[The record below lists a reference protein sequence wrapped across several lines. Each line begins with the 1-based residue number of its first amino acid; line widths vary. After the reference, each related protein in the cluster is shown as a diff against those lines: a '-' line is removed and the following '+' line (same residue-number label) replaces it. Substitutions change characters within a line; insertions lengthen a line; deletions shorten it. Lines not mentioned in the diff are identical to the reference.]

1 MQPVCRCR
9 RRLALCL
16 RHLIWESI
24 FMGRFH
30 SRSLGFVVALLAFV
44 ATSLTGAQSVDKKAF
59 APLQQG
65 ANSGKVDSMI
75 GPHYCYFY
83 AEPGAFQV
91 AFRQGS
97 ALGFAASGHATVV
110 VS

>member
-1 MQPVCRCR
+1 
-9 RRLALCL
+9 
-16 RHLIWESI
+16 
-24 FMGRFH
+24 MGRFH

-44 ATSLTGAQSVDKKAF
+44 ATSLTRAQSVDKKAF

-75 GPHYCYFY
+75 GPHYWYFY